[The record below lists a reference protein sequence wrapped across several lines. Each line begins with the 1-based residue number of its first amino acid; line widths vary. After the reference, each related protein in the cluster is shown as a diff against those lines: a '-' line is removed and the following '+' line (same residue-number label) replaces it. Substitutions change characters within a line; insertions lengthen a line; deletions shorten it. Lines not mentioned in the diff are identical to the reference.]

1 MNRQRRT
8 SKMMNNKSIIKKKS
22 KKEIKMNK
30 QIKKCFVTVIM
41 VLFIYCICSPFSHA
55 YVAANWRE
63 CLNGPGCTCTLTL
76 DITKSTIPTLKTYIM
91 ESTGYFLASHSD
103 YQDFLNRVEMSDIKG
118 IDYKELRELI
128 YSAIDNMEKAREAY
142 VNLKT
147 AAEKIPYNQE
157 MIDRLMKFDY
167 DGFRIKYG
175 LNEPIFEKLRT
186 FLGRGDIAGID
197 DAVIANMDSILSR
210 LYELNVSVDKG
221 MVPEVAL
228 IWRTNQA
235 YTEAQLFGQYMSEVF
250 RDILF

>member
-1 MNRQRRT
+1 
-8 SKMMNNKSIIKKKS
+8 
-22 KKEIKMNK
+22 MNK
-30 QIKKCFVTVIM
+30 QIKKYFVTVIM
-41 VLFIYCICSPFSHA
+41 MLSIFCICSPFSYA

-128 YSAIDNMEKAREAY
+128 YSTIDNMEKAREAY

-147 AAEKIPYNQE
+147 TAEKIPYNQE
-157 MIDRLMKFDY
+157 MIDKLMKFDY
-167 DGFRIKYG
+167 DGFRIQYG
-175 LNEPIFEKLRT
+175 LNEPIFERVKSLLIT
-186 FLGRGDIAGID
+186 ADIPGLD
-197 DAVIANMDSILSR
+197 DTVIANMDAVLKQLYTARAIVDKDSTPDVSIL
-210 LYELNVSVDKG
+210 
-221 MVPEVAL
+221 
-228 IWRTNQA
+228 WRINQA
-235 YTEAQLFGQYMSEVF
+235 YAEAQLFGQYMSEVF